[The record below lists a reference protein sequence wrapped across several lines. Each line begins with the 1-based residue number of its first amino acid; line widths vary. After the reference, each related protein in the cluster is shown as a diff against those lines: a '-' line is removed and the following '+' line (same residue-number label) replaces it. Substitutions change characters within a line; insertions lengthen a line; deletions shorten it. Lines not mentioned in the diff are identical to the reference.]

1 MSKKVQ
7 RPIGP
12 GYAIFRWYLF
22 PGARPACYDETNHPV
37 VFASELEAQLEIA
50 DNQLTRLRE
59 LLDGERDFDDAVTLD
74 EFVLPVNVWPDRRVS
89 TNDGNLFGK
98 LD

>member
-7 RPIGP
+7 HPIRP
-12 GYAIFRWYLF
+12 GYAIFRLYLF
-22 PGARPACYDETNHPV
+22 QGATPACYDETNHPA

-50 DNQLTRLRE
+50 DNQLTRLHE
-59 LLDGERDFDDAVTLD
+59 LLDGERDFDDAVTID

-89 TNDGNLFGK
+89 TRDGRLFGK

>member
-1 MSKKVQ
+1 L
-7 RPIGP
+7 
-12 GYAIFRWYLF
+12 YLF
-22 PGARPACYDETNHPV
+22 QGATPACYDETNLPV

-89 TNDGNLFGK
+89 TKDGRLFGK